1 MYTINQYKLKQS
13 NKIKV
18 HIISDLNLPLN
29 EEFNE
34 TINFDVNYLL
44 KTLDEL
50 IEISSII
57 ISKLDNKLLIASN
70 DSKMVALTLKEKDI
84 NWHDLMSYRLT
95 SYIYRY

>member
-1 MYTINQYKLKQS
+1 MNIINKDNLK
-13 NKIKV
+13 KINHVKIHV
-18 HIISDLNLPLN
+18 ISDLSLSLE

-34 TINFDVNYLL
+34 TINVEINYLL

-50 IEISSII
+50 IDLSNII
-57 ISKLDNKLLIASN
+57 ISKLDNKMLVASN
-70 DSKMVALTLKEKDI
+70 GSKMVALTLREKDI